1 VSESDLLDPWP
12 SDAERASEGSLRP
25 RKLEEF
31 VGQARI
37 REQLGIVLESARRR
51 GLPPDHL
58 LFSGPPGLGKT
69 SLAAIVA
76 AELGVGFRVTSGPA
90 LERAGDLA
98 AILTGLEPGDVLF
111 VDEIHRL
118 PRAVEEVLYP
128 AMEDFQIDVVLGK
141 GPGARS
147 LRLDLPRFTLV
158 SATTR
163 TGLITSPLRDRF
175 GFSARLD
182 YYGPADLQSIVTRS
196 AAILGVTI
204 DAAGAEILARRS
216 RGTPRIANRLLRRV
230 RDYAEVRADG
240 AVDEAV
246 AEAALELFEVDR
258 LGLDKLDL
266 ALLRVLCERF
276 GGAPVGLATLAVSV
290 GEEQDTVEDVAEPYL
305 LQLGFLQRT
314 PRGRVATAAA
324 FAHLGLEEPR
334 GPGAAPAPGSL
345 FEPEGSGEPRRG
357 APVGREGSGEPR
369 RGAPVDREVTRDG
382 RIYELAISALPDRQ
396 RQSGGHLVV
405 ARDVTERRQVEEQL
419 CAALNHERVATD
431 RLAAALA
438 GEQAAAEHLRNLDE
452 AKSGFLQAVS
462 HDLRTPLASVLGI
475 SLTLQRGRG
484 QLGPA
489 DTDDLLGRLTA
500 NARKLDR
507 ILTGLL
513 DLDRLDRGIVELR
526 RERVDLAR
534 LVAGVV
540 SEAREELLDGH
551 PVSLELLPVQVV
563 ADAAKVERIVENLL
577 ANAARHTDP
586 GTPIWVRVT
595 HGERGALLCVD
606 DAGPGVPAE
615 QRESIFRPFE
625 RGPGGDSYTPGSGV
639 GLALV
644 AQIASL
650 HDGHA
655 WVEDRAGG
663 GASFRV
669 LLPEPNGDR

>member
-1 VSESDLLDPWP
+1 VSWRWSPAGALLL
-12 SDAERASEGSLRP
+12 AGA
-25 RKLEEF
+25 
-31 VGQARI
+31 
-37 REQLGIVLESARRR
+37 VLVTVAILYVWRRR
-51 GLPPDHL
+51 PATTIAGLLAVL
-58 LFSGPPGLGKT
+58 LGAVLWS
-69 SLAAIVA
+69 VCY
-76 AELGVGFRVTSGPA
+76 A
-90 LERAGDLA
+90 LELSAGDLVGREYWGDLKYVGVCLLPPVYLAFVLQCSGHTRWPRWLGPVLTLEPLAVLILLATEVTHDLVRFYPAGATLATSQAAEAGPLFWPHLLYNNALVWTATVLLVVTLSRMSGLYRRQSVVLVA
-98 AILTGLEPGDVLF
+98 AILLPILLNLLFNLRVEPFRQVDLTPFAFVLTT
-111 VDEIHRL
+111 
-118 PRAVEEVLYP
+118 AVLVWGVYQFSLLDLRP
-128 AMEDFQIDVVLGK
+128 V
-141 GPGARS
+141 ARS
-147 LRLDLPRFTLV
+147 QIFKTISDPVLVLDPDGRVLDANPAAGRLVERPAAEIVGQPVTQLLPTW
-158 SATTR
+158 SAT
-163 TGLITSPLRDRF
+163 
-175 GFSARLD
+175 
-182 YYGPADLQSIVTRS
+182 VTE
-196 AAILGVTI
+196 AM
-204 DAAGAEILARRS
+204 AAG
-216 RGTPRIANRLLRRV
+216 
-230 RDYAEVRADG
+230 
-240 AVDEAV
+240 VDQA
-246 AEAALELFEVDR
+246 
-258 LGLDKLDL
+258 
-266 ALLRVLCERF
+266 
-276 GGAPVGLATLAVSV
+276 S
-290 GEEQDTVEDVAEPYL
+290 
-305 LQLGFLQRT
+305 
-314 PRGRVATAAA
+314 
-324 FAHLGLEEPR
+324 
-334 GPGAAPAPGSL
+334 
-345 FEPEGSGEPRRG
+345 PEGSGEPRRG
-357 APVGREGSGEPR
+357 APVS
-369 RGAPVDREVTRDG
+369 REVTRDG
-382 RIYELAISALPDRQ
+382 RIFELAISALPDRQ

-419 CAALNHERVATD
+419 SAALNHERVATD

-438 GEQAAAEHLRNLDE
+438 REQAAAEHLRNLDE

-540 SEAREELLDGH
+540 SEAHEELLNGH

>member
-1 VSESDLLDPWP
+1 VSWRWSPAGALLLAGAVLVTVAILYVWRRRPATTIAGLLAVLLGAVLWSVCYALELSAGDLVGREYWGDLKYVGVCLLPPVYLAFVLQCSGHTRWPRWLGPVLTLEPLAVLILLATEVTHDLVRFYPAGATLATSQAAEAGPLFWPHLLYNNALVWTATVLLVVTLSRMSGLYRRQSVVLVAAILLPILLNLLFNLRVEPFRQVDLTPFAFVLTTAVLVWGVYQFSLLD
-12 SDAERASEGSLRP
+12 LRP
-25 RKLEEF
+25 VARSQIFKTISDPVLVLDPDGRVLDANPAAGRLVERPAAEI
-31 VGQARI
+31 VGQAVT
-37 REQLGIVLESARRR
+37 QL
-51 GLPPDHL
+51 LP
-58 LFSGPPGLGKT
+58 T
-69 SLAAIVA
+69 W
-76 AELGVGFRVTSGPA
+76 
-90 LERAGDLA
+90 
-98 AILTGLEPGDVLF
+98 
-111 VDEIHRL
+111 
-118 PRAVEEVLYP
+118 
-128 AMEDFQIDVVLGK
+128 
-141 GPGARS
+141 
-147 LRLDLPRFTLV
+147 
-158 SATTR
+158 SAT
-163 TGLITSPLRDRF
+163 
-175 GFSARLD
+175 
-182 YYGPADLQSIVTRS
+182 VTE
-196 AAILGVTI
+196 AM
-204 DAAGAEILARRS
+204 AAG
-216 RGTPRIANRLLRRV
+216 
-230 RDYAEVRADG
+230 
-240 AVDEAV
+240 VDQA
-246 AEAALELFEVDR
+246 
-258 LGLDKLDL
+258 
-266 ALLRVLCERF
+266 
-276 GGAPVGLATLAVSV
+276 S
-290 GEEQDTVEDVAEPYL
+290 
-305 LQLGFLQRT
+305 
-314 PRGRVATAAA
+314 
-324 FAHLGLEEPR
+324 
-334 GPGAAPAPGSL
+334 
-345 FEPEGSGEPRRG
+345 PEGPGEPRRG
-357 APVGREGSGEPR
+357 APVS
-369 RGAPVDREVTRDG
+369 REVTRDG
-382 RIYELAISALPDRQ
+382 RIFELAISALPDRQ

-419 CAALNHERVATD
+419 SAALNHERVATD

-438 GEQAAAEHLRNLDE
+438 REQAAAEHLRNLDE

-540 SEAREELLDGH
+540 SEAHEELLNGH

-586 GTPIWVRVT
+586 DTPIWVRVT

>member
-1 VSESDLLDPWP
+1 VSWRWSPAGALLLAGAVLVTVAILYVWRRRPATTIAGLLAVLLGAVLWSVCYALELSAGDLVGREYWGDLKYVGVCLLPPVYLAFVLQCSGHTRWPRWLGPVLTLEPLAVLILLATEVTHDLVRFYPAGATLATSQAAEAGPLFWPHLLYNNALVWTATVLLVVPLSRMSGLYRRQSVVLVAAILLPILLNLLFNLRVEPFRQVDLTPFAFVLTTAVLVWGVYQFSLLD
-12 SDAERASEGSLRP
+12 LRP
-25 RKLEEF
+25 VARSQIFKTISDPVLVLDPDGRVLDANPAAGRLVERPAAEI
-31 VGQARI
+31 VGQAVT
-37 REQLGIVLESARRR
+37 QL
-51 GLPPDHL
+51 LP
-58 LFSGPPGLGKT
+58 T
-69 SLAAIVA
+69 W
-76 AELGVGFRVTSGPA
+76 
-90 LERAGDLA
+90 
-98 AILTGLEPGDVLF
+98 
-111 VDEIHRL
+111 
-118 PRAVEEVLYP
+118 
-128 AMEDFQIDVVLGK
+128 
-141 GPGARS
+141 
-147 LRLDLPRFTLV
+147 
-158 SATTR
+158 SAT
-163 TGLITSPLRDRF
+163 
-175 GFSARLD
+175 
-182 YYGPADLQSIVTRS
+182 VTE
-196 AAILGVTI
+196 AM
-204 DAAGAEILARRS
+204 AAG
-216 RGTPRIANRLLRRV
+216 
-230 RDYAEVRADG
+230 
-240 AVDEAV
+240 VDQA
-246 AEAALELFEVDR
+246 
-258 LGLDKLDL
+258 
-266 ALLRVLCERF
+266 
-276 GGAPVGLATLAVSV
+276 S
-290 GEEQDTVEDVAEPYL
+290 
-305 LQLGFLQRT
+305 
-314 PRGRVATAAA
+314 
-324 FAHLGLEEPR
+324 
-334 GPGAAPAPGSL
+334 
-345 FEPEGSGEPRRG
+345 PEGPGEPRRG
-357 APVGREGSGEPR
+357 APVS
-369 RGAPVDREVTRDG
+369 REVTRDG
-382 RIYELAISALPDRQ
+382 RIYDLAISALPDRQ

-419 CAALNHERVATD
+419 SAALNHERVATD

-438 GEQAAAEHLRNLDE
+438 REQAAAEHLRNLDE

-540 SEAREELLDGH
+540 SEAHEELLNGH

>member
-1 VSESDLLDPWP
+1 MSWRWSLAGPLLL
-12 SDAERASEGSLRP
+12 AGA
-25 RKLEEF
+25 
-31 VGQARI
+31 
-37 REQLGIVLESARRR
+37 VLV
-51 GLPPDHL
+51 
-58 LFSGPPGLGKT
+58 T
-69 SLAAIVA
+69 AAIVYVWRRRPTTTIA
-76 AELGVGFRVTSGPA
+76 GLLAVLLGAVLWSVCYA
-90 LERAGDLA
+90 LELSAGDLVGREYWGDLKYVGVCLLPPVYLAFVLQCSGHTRWPRWLGPVLTLQPLAVLILLATEATHDLVRFYPAGATLATAQAAEAGPLFWPHLLYNNALVWTATVLLVVTLSRMSGLYRRQSVVLVA
-98 AILTGLEPGDVLF
+98 AILLPILLNLLFNLQVEPFRQVDLTPFAFVLTT
-111 VDEIHRL
+111 
-118 PRAVEEVLYP
+118 AVLVWGVYQFSLLDLRP
-128 AMEDFQIDVVLGK
+128 V
-141 GPGARS
+141 ARS
-147 LRLDLPRFTLV
+147 QIFKTISDPVLVLDPNGRVLDANPAAGRLIERPVAEIVGQPVTQLLPTW
-158 SATTR
+158 SAT
-163 TGLITSPLRDRF
+163 
-175 GFSARLD
+175 
-182 YYGPADLQSIVTRS
+182 VTE
-196 AAILGVTI
+196 AM
-204 DAAGAEILARRS
+204 AAG
-216 RGTPRIANRLLRRV
+216 
-230 RDYAEVRADG
+230 
-240 AVDEAV
+240 VDQA
-246 AEAALELFEVDR
+246 
-258 LGLDKLDL
+258 
-266 ALLRVLCERF
+266 
-276 GGAPVGLATLAVSV
+276 S
-290 GEEQDTVEDVAEPYL
+290 
-305 LQLGFLQRT
+305 
-314 PRGRVATAAA
+314 
-324 FAHLGLEEPR
+324 
-334 GPGAAPAPGSL
+334 
-345 FEPEGSGEPRRG
+345 PEGSGEPRRG
-357 APVGREGSGEPR
+357 APVS
-369 RGAPVDREVTRDG
+369 REVTRDG